1 MAVSTIAGYTGGGI
15 KLPCI
20 INDGTLTVASKVF
33 GPDGYTDTGISLGT
47 PLYKDQ
53 YVTLDTDAANTYAAT
68 GGLPVVCG
76 LSAASLIIGKII
88 TEPKFVVTPT
98 STSSTRATI
107 LANKWYRVATV
118 EFFGI
123 MGVAKATLVGAS
135 TANVVPGTA
144 ALLQIDQSASD
155 ALAAA
160 ESAETLSVYDV
171 ASGGTG
177 LISFHYVASGSATVS
192 ILVGFTGGHAV
203 VTA

>member
-1 MAVSTIAGYTGGGI
+1 MAVSTVAAWEGGGVDY
-15 KLPCI
+15 PCI
-20 INDGTLTVASKVF
+20 INDGTLTVASKVY
-33 GPDGYTDTGISLGT
+33 GPDGFTDSGVSLGT

-53 YVTLDTDAANTYAAT
+53 YVTLDTDAANTYEAT

-76 LSAASLIIGKII
+76 LSAASLIVGKII
-88 TEPKFVVTPT
+88 TEPKFVVMPT

-107 LANKWYRVATV
+107 LSNKWYRVATV
-118 EFFGI
+118 RFFGVVGI
-123 MGVAKATLVGAS
+123 TKATLVGAS

-144 ALLQIDQSASD
+144 ALLKIDDSASA

-160 ESAETLSVYDV
+160 GSVETLSVYDV

-203 VTA
+203 VTT

>member
-1 MAVSTIAGYTGGGI
+1 MAVSTIAGYTGGGV

-20 INDGTLTVASKVF
+20 LNDGTLTVSAGVY
-33 GPDGYTDTGISLGT
+33 GPDGMTDTGISLGT
-47 PLYKDQ
+47 RLYKDQ

-68 GGLPVVCG
+68 GGLPVVVG
-76 LSAASLIIGKII
+76 LSATSLIIGKII
-88 TEPKFVVTPT
+88 SEPKFVATPT

-123 MGVAKATLVGAS
+123 SGVAKATLVGAN

-160 ESAETLSVYDV
+160 GSAETLSVYDV

-177 LISFHYVASGSATVS
+177 LISFHYAAAGTATVS
-192 ILVGFTGGHAV
+192 ILVGFTGGHTV

>member
-1 MAVSTIAGYTGGGI
+1 MAVSTIAAWEGGGVDY
-15 KLPCI
+15 PCI
-20 INDGTLTVASKVF
+20 LNDGTLTITAGVY
-33 GPDGYTDTGISLGT
+33 GPDGRTDTGIALGT

-68 GGLPVVCG
+68 GGLPVVVG

-88 TEPKFVVTPT
+88 SQPEFVVTPT

-118 EFFGI
+118 RFFGVV
-123 MGVAKATLVGAS
+123 GLTKATLVGAN

-144 ALLQIDQSASD
+144 ALLKIDDSASA

-160 ESAETLSVYDV
+160 GSAETLSVYDV

-177 LISFHYVASGSATVS
+177 LISFHYVAAGTATVS
-192 ILVGFTGGHAV
+192 VLVGFTGGHAV
-203 VTA
+203 VT